1 MTSITEHITQA
12 IVDRIAWCYG
22 DVPIFTDEQKE
33 GHETPSFFVREIVN
47 RTERLLGNRRQKS
60 LTFNIEYFA
69 EDRPRRNIP
78 ANADLQRAE
87 EVLSNALETITDR
100 EGNTYYGRDIT
111 GTIADGVL
119 QVQVSYDYFILLI
132 QDKEPL
138 MERLFQIQS
147 TKEDSSHGE

>member
-1 MTSITEHITQA
+1 MTITENITQT

-22 DVPIFTDEQKE
+22 DVPIFTDERKE
-33 GHETPSFFVREIVN
+33 GHETPSFFVREITN

-60 LTFNIEYFA
+60 STFNIEYFA
-69 EDRPRRNIP
+69 EDCPRRNIP
-78 ANADLQRAE
+78 VNADLQRAE
-87 EVLSNALETITDR
+87 EVLSLVLETVTDR

-111 GTIADGVL
+111 GTIEAGVL
-119 QVQVSYDYFILLI
+119 QIQVSYDYFILLV

-147 TKEDSSHGE
+147 TKEDTAHGE